1 MALVVVE
8 RPNCPR
14 HDRFIRT
21 HERKAP
27 AVHQLA
33 VVQIS
38 SELQFRFRGGHSLG
52 VDLSPQTFQ
61 LLSVGKTVDGALKTP
76 INSSPTK
83 YWNQS
88 NLEGGK
94 VDSSSRE
101 VGNLDLQVGL
111 H

>member
-1 MALVVVE
+1 MVKRADS
-8 RPNCPR
+8 PR

-61 LLSVGKTVDGALKTP
+61 LLSVGKSMDGALNESIQLQSRLITRKT
-76 INSSPTK
+76 
-83 YWNQS
+83 Q
-88 NLEGGK
+88 
-94 VDSSSRE
+94 
-101 VGNLDLQVGL
+101 
-111 H
+111 